1 MNNKSITTRL
11 AVLESAPKSMF
22 PRFIIEYEDGHRENF
37 TGADIIS
44 HYSGIKRIRFD
55 GEHQPSV
62 DTAALYSMLHPQI
75 ETVPIERSI
84 R

>member
-1 MNNKSITTRL
+1 MRSIAQRL
-11 AVLESAPKSMF
+11 ERLEHRPESMF

-37 TGADIIS
+37 TGADLIS
-44 HYSGIKRIRFD
+44 HYAGIRRITYD
-55 GEHQPSV
+55 AGHQPSV